1 MIKTAVRLYITFNG
15 DARLEWRK
23 VGLNMQ
29 MHDRALQYEMR
40 QEIYEKRSHGTS
52 NWKRK
57 KCSWIASVI
66 HVKCYE
72 MFYVAIIYRLWVVRL
87 FWYSNYIDSGSGV
100 WSPWSEL
107 SPCLSSC
114 YKFRQR
120 FCSSSNRAKDCPRAD
135 KFGIETEFVKCSDK
149 ECYGKIDGY
158 FFSINR
164 LEYINFF

>member
-1 MIKTAVRLYITFNG
+1 MTGLCNMKCDKKYMK
-15 DARLEWRK
+15 K
-23 VGLNMQ
+23 VPRHFQLK
-29 MHDRALQYEMR
+29 E
-40 QEIYEKRSHGTS
+40 
-52 NWKRK
+52 K